1 MLFLVVMVS
10 FHLVKQ
16 SDTCSS
22 LPQLSLDGD
31 YIVGG
36 LFQLHEK
43 YGGTGP
49 ATDTE
54 NRKPEVLQCHRFK
67 FSSASYQQIQVM
79 RFAIEEINNS
89 TLLLPG
95 VSLGYEIF
103 DYCSDL
109 LSYGAAL
116 EFLTQKG
123 RGAIPVW
130 NGTNYRPK
138 VISVTGPFGSSQTIS
153 VAPLYMSEMIPMVTH
168 GATSVQ
174 LSSKNRFPSFFRTIP
189 SDKYQVESIVRI
201 LQQFNWNW
209 VAFIG
214 GDNDYSRDAL
224 TVFQDKIRP
233 ANICLAYQDTIPQNQ
248 SLIGRLFNNIAMFNV
263 QVIVVFAN
271 VEFVIPFIQKAID
284 LSVKEKI
291 WIASE
296 TWSMNQEL
304 IKKSQIERIGTV
316 LGVTVQ
322 RHKDL
327 RGFDEF
333 INNTVKSRHEN
344 ACTDMDLKERCGQIC
359 SDCNSTSA
367 QTIIG
372 EDPTYSFVIYS
383 AVYAVAHALHNVLR
397 CGTGN
402 CANSE
407 IIAYPYMV
415 SELHLL

>member
-1 MLFLVVMVS
+1 MYLHCNACSNKTILVLTKALS
-10 FHLVKQ
+10 F
-16 SDTCSS
+16 C
-22 LPQLSLDGD
+22 
-31 YIVGG
+31 
-36 LFQLHEK
+36 
-43 YGGTGP
+43 
-49 ATDTE
+49 
-54 NRKPEVLQCHRFK
+54 VLL
-67 FSSASYQQIQVM
+67 QQ
-79 RFAIEEINNS
+79 
-89 TLLLPG
+89 
-95 VSLGYEIF
+95 
-103 DYCSDL
+103 
-109 LSYGAAL
+109 
-116 EFLTQKG
+116 
-123 RGAIPVW
+123 
-130 NGTNYRPK
+130 
-138 VISVTGPFGSSQTIS
+138 
-153 VAPLYMSEMIPMVTH
+153 VTH

-214 GDNDYSRDAL
+214 GNDYSRDAL

-284 LSVKEKI
+284 LRVKEKI

>member
-1 MLFLVVMVS
+1 MDLYCDACTNLTILVLTKALS
-10 FHLVKQ
+10 F
-16 SDTCSS
+16 C
-22 LPQLSLDGD
+22 
-31 YIVGG
+31 
-36 LFQLHEK
+36 
-43 YGGTGP
+43 
-49 ATDTE
+49 
-54 NRKPEVLQCHRFK
+54 VLL
-67 FSSASYQQIQVM
+67 QQ
-79 RFAIEEINNS
+79 
-89 TLLLPG
+89 
-95 VSLGYEIF
+95 
-103 DYCSDL
+103 
-109 LSYGAAL
+109 
-116 EFLTQKG
+116 
-123 RGAIPVW
+123 
-130 NGTNYRPK
+130 
-138 VISVTGPFGSSQTIS
+138 
-153 VAPLYMSEMIPMVTH
+153 VTH
-168 GATSVQ
+168 GASSVQ
-174 LSSKNRFPSFFRTIP
+174 LSYKNRFPSFFRTIP

-201 LQQFNWNW
+201 LRQFNWNW

-224 TVFQDKIRP
+224 TVFQEKIRP

-248 SLIGRLFNNIAMFNV
+248 SLIGRLFNNIAMFNI

-284 LSVKEKI
+284 LRVKEKV

-296 TWSMNQEL
+296 TWSMSQEL

-383 AVYAVAHALHNVLR
+383 AVYAVAHALHNALR
-397 CGTGN
+397 CGTWN

-415 SELHLL
+415 SELHLLQHEVYWSTTSPKIWLLIDAIFYFTIPRSRRH